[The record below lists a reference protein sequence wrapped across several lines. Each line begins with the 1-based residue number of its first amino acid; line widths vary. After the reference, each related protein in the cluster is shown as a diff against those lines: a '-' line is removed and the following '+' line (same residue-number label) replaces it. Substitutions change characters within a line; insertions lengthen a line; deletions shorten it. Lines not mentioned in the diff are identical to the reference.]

1 MLLSSTLLALVL
13 ATPDAE
19 AKRARHLGL
28 LPFVTDTVKRV
39 AIVVPA
45 GEATAISA
53 DITSDSGS
61 ETVTLVES
69 DAWLHGAATIAS
81 LPKVDADL
89 SLTLYDEASASLLTF
104 SGTLDA
110 DGAVSLSAVST
121 DTCFLKG
128 ACEGTSDPS
137 ALDIEVLAAEL
148 FPNPDGGYDVSIDFN
163 GADAYEIA
171 YAGVEITETTEG
183 GCDKLTGCTLGGTTI
198 TKVEVDFDEIGAVWE
213 GELSTDPEGE
223 IEIDVTSYD
232 ADGKK
237 LGSSTMTL
245 GTMLYS
251 AEDGAASGQSMLSA
265 GSGGSVAML
274 NRGAL
279 ITKMKDKIA
288 KGDCLTVISD
298 NNWTSTTA
306 PTHASVELEGGE
318 TLTIPANSYQRV
330 GFYTIELEDIV
341 ITHLKIAINGGNL
354 ILNGS
359 STLSILDL
367 AAPVCVDGTCIAISE
382 NEKGTLDLAVT
393 GYASTAAEVASS
405 AKIGVMAYDKTG
417 GTVGLVD
424 TTVSFDEAIGV
435 VFANE
440 IAFAG
445 DPLGLDLGGAVSL
458 LGAEDRKGK
467 QKTVANGDFYGSFTR
482 TEGGELALGG
492 MDKNDI
498 QAKGDIIVGGEPIDF
513 ELVDIDEDG
522 VIEGP
527 LVVVMRVYSN
537 GKGTRAAT
545 TASGANPG
553 LL

>member
-1 MLLSSTLLALVL
+1 MFFSSTLLALVL

-19 AKRARHLGL
+19 AGRIRKKPIDIPAGVTISVDG
-28 LPFVTDTVKRV
+28 FVH
-39 AIVVPA
+39 AVVVT

-110 DGAVSLSAVST
+110 DGAVSLTGGAGDCWT
-121 DTCFLKG
+121 DLCAAT
-128 ACEGTSDPS
+128 
-137 ALDIEVLAAEL
+137 DIEVLAAEL
-148 FPNPDGGYDVSIDFN
+148 FPNAAGGYDLSIDFG

-171 YAGVEITETTEG
+171 YAAVRIDEDSGVVTCTKGG
-183 GCDKLTGCTLGGTTI
+183 GCTSTISSTT
-198 TKVEVDFDEIGAVWE
+198 VEVDFDEIGAVWE